1 MRVFYI
7 FNIREEFKYLYQDSP
22 SMLYNILKQ
31 IYYLGHDD
39 ILYGQNLFRQLTKS
53 LPKEQIDRALFI
65 KLHQEF
71 PYSKRGD
78 NHIINNL
85 YTNEIS
91 KLVVKN
97 AYMKIKTE
105 KNTSS
110 FFPYLSEFSDSLFVC
125 DFEYSDFFF
134 LEKTKT
140 LV

>member
-53 LPKEQIDRALFI
+53 LPKDAIDRALFI

-78 NHIINNL
+78 NHIMKKIHHHFFLIFLNL
-85 YTNEIS
+85 VIHY
-91 KLVVKN
+91 
-97 AYMKIKTE
+97 
-105 KNTSS
+105 
-110 FFPYLSEFSDSLFVC
+110 LFVILNIVI
-125 DFEYSDFFF
+125 FSF
-134 LEKTKT
+134 
-140 LV
+140 

>member
-1 MRVFYI
+1 
-7 FNIREEFKYLYQDSP
+7 
-22 SMLYNILKQ
+22 MLYNILKQ

-53 LPKEQIDRALFI
+53 LPKDAIDRALFI

-91 KLVVKN
+91 KLVVKR